1 MMGSLQPI
9 RILLLE
15 DDSIDA
21 EAVARQLRKS
31 SPNFEFTW
39 AETLVQALDVLGAK
53 KHDLIIADLAVPDS
67 SGTETIAKLREL
79 CSETPVIAL
88 TGLDNEE
95 VERAAI
101 DVGAQDYIVKGELH
115 GQALA
120 RTILHAIHRQVAEN

>member
-39 AETLVQALDVLGAK
+39 AETLVQALGILESK
-53 KHDLIIADLAVPDS
+53 KHD
-67 SGTETIAKLREL
+67 
-79 CSETPVIAL
+79 
-88 TGLDNEE
+88 
-95 VERAAI
+95 
-101 DVGAQDYIVKGELH
+101 
-115 GQALA
+115 
-120 RTILHAIHRQVAEN
+120 